1 MIKLQEYKEG
11 EIVLPEGEL
20 GKGFC
25 ILEQGTL
32 EVIRENRIISEIDMK
47 GAIFGELSEI
57 LGMKRD
63 ATIRAKTEAS
73 VRHVEESIA
82 DIVSKNPKVALK
94 LIRTLGRRLYR
105 MNKIATKGDSEN
117 QIFKRSD
124 SESDPADQ
132 SSSTLVLVVDD
143 KPNIISQLTDMFA
156 KSEWS
161 VVGADSE
168 ESALK
173 ACESNS
179 FAAIL
184 ISMALPSDSAI
195 DLRRKLK
202 TNHRVLNT
210 PVIGMIVMGDEAAQK
225 KALDA
230 GFADCITKPFDP
242 NKTDAVMYKV
252 MNLDSSARYFK
263 FVDDYLL
270 FELPSELS
278 PFVIN
283 DIKENMDQ
291 RIRNTINEGI
301 LKLIID
307 VSSLEEVEEEAIE
320 VVGEFSEKIEDMK
333 LPMRGAII
341 ATGEDADMW
350 NNLDGCENWAVCE
363 NLDEAKDS
371 FNREIEEE
379 EEED

>member
-1 MIKLQEYKEG
+1 M
-11 EIVLPEGEL
+11 
-20 GKGFC
+20 
-25 ILEQGTL
+25 
-32 EVIRENRIISEIDMK
+32 
-47 GAIFGELSEI
+47 
-57 LGMKRD
+57 
-63 ATIRAKTEAS
+63 
-73 VRHVEESIA
+73 
-82 DIVSKNPKVALK
+82 
-94 LIRTLGRRLYR
+94 
-105 MNKIATKGDSEN
+105 
-117 QIFKRSD
+117 
-124 SESDPADQ
+124 
-132 SSSTLVLVVDD
+132 LVVDD

-210 PVIGMIVMGDEAAQK
+210 PVIGMIVMGDEVAQK

-379 EEED
+379 ED